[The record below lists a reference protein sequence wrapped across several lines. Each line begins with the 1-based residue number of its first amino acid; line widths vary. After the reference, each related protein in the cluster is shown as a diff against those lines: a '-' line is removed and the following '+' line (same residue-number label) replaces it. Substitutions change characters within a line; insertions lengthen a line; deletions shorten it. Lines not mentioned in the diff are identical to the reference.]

1 MGFRWRW
8 RLRFG
13 RKDRC
18 PENREGLCPRM
29 ENLVTL
35 DELKSG
41 EEAIIVKVLGNGAF
55 RQRLLEMGFLP
66 GTRIRVIRYAPLED
80 PVEYELKGYH
90 VALRHEEAAK
100 VLVERCPKS

>member
-8 RLRFG
+8 RWG
-13 RKDRC
+13 RGCRR
-18 PENREGLCPRM
+18 REEGICPRM
-29 ENLVTL
+29 ENLTTL
-35 DELKSG
+35 DELRTG
-41 EEAIIVKVLGNGAF
+41 EEGIIVKVLGNGAF

-100 VLVERCPKS
+100 VLVEKCPKSS

>member
-1 MGFRWRW
+1 MGFRWLWRW
-8 RLRFG
+8 RRG
-13 RKDRC
+13 RC
-18 PENREGLCPRM
+18 REGAEPCPRM

-35 DELKSG
+35 DELRTG
-41 EEAIIVKVLGNGAF
+41 EEGIIVKILGNGAF

-90 VALRHEEAAK
+90 VALRHEEAAR
-100 VLVERCPKS
+100 VLVEKCPKS